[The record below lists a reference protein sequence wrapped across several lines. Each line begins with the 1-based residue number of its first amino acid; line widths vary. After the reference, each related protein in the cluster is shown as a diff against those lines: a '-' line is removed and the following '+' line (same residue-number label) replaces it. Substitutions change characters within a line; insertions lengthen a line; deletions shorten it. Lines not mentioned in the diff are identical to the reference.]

1 MMLCSAIIE
10 KLNRL
15 APPELACEWDNPGLQ
30 AGRAGKE
37 VSKILVALD
46 ATDEVVEQ
54 AVREGADMIVTHH
67 PLIFKPLKKVN
78 DQDFI
83 SRRIVRMIQNDIS
96 YFAMHTNFDIA
107 PGCMADLAAEQLGL
121 VPEEPLEIT
130 GEVNGEKVGIG
141 KIGTLSTGKASCK
154 DPEADQNPVL
164 RVMEHYM
171 QSSDAMSMTVSEI
184 AALVKDRFDLPY
196 VTIYGSEQVTGP
208 VTRIALSP
216 GSGGSM
222 VREAIAKHAEVLIT
236 GDIGHHD
243 GIDAAA
249 NHLAVIDA
257 GHYGIEQIF
266 IPFMRN
272 YLQNLPGADFEV
284 IEAEP
289 AFPSKVIV

>member
-1 MMLCSAIIE
+1 
-10 KLNRL
+10 
-15 APPELACEWDNPGLQ
+15 
-30 AGRAGKE
+30 
-37 VSKILVALD
+37 
-46 ATDEVVEQ
+46 
-54 AVREGADMIVTHH
+54 
-67 PLIFKPLKKVN
+67 
-78 DQDFI
+78 
-83 SRRIVRMIQNDIS
+83 
-96 YFAMHTNFDIA
+96 
-107 PGCMADLAAEQLGL
+107 MADLAAEQLGL

-130 GEVNGEKVGIG
+130 GVVNGEKVGIG
-141 KIGTLSTGKASCK
+141 KIGTLCTEKAACK

-164 RVMEHYM
+164 RVMEHYL
-171 QSSDAMSMTVSEI
+171 QSSDAMSMTVPEI

-266 IPFMRN
+266 IPFMKN
-272 YLQNLPGADFEV
+272 YLQNLPGADLEV